1 MTGALK
7 PVLSDIVCPASIL
20 CLGKLD
26 IILYTIY
33 CIFSASF
40 FSLFESLFC
49 RLPARR
55 LTCANSRK
63 NLAADHEQSLKM
75 WEGGW
80 GVEVKF
86 LPVPVFLRSNRIFS
100 AEALLKAAQD
110 KHSRHSKQFDQHLYY
125 ILAVSRQDH
134 CSDPAWKFST
144 LHPKQI

>member
-1 MTGALK
+1 ML
-7 PVLSDIVCPASIL
+7 LSKYFMFRKAWCYFVHNL
-20 CLGKLD
+20 LYLFCL
-26 IILYTIY
+26 
-33 CIFSASF
+33 FF
-40 FSLFESLFC
+40 FSLFESLFR

-55 LTCANSRK
+55 LTCANSGK

-86 LPVPVFLRSNRIFS
+86 LPVPFLLSNRIFS

-110 KHSRHSKQFDQHLYY
+110 KQPRHYKQFDQHLDY
-125 ILAVSRQDH
+125 ILLKREWSLDSSVSRQDH